1 MTHNS
6 TLRPRA
12 LTGPMSRPP
21 PTRTHSKRMR
31 EQSPTDEK
39 ADVVTS
45 ASASGNDN
53 ALASTSSN
61 KRLHRVAAVKA
72 EAKVEVKEEV
82 KEKDIHSFLPPLSV
96 PSLSVK
102 ADSVADHGALE
113 APVRQSRKKAN
124 KPDLA
129 TGPSSPMGRAMVV
142 NEPSRRSSPSNDSP
156 QTAPQALPKRTRDEA
171 ASKVQSKEEREE
183 RWKKWCVDRKWS
195 RLHDPRYKQKVG
207 DRGVYRS
214 DATAYY
220 RLNSYEIDTLPH
232 ATFDNPHNP
241 KSFGRLYNI
250 SDLRTLVSRK
260 FAYLAGLDAR
270 FDREEQEV
278 GFIKEGWK
286 PFEEYEKIL
295 EEAMQKKGKRRKPL
309 HCRTIIEVVPIPDSP
324 IKHHHGSMKPRPPGS
339 RLMRVYQD
347 GNFIGDH
354 LNF

>member
-31 EQSPTDEK
+31 EQSPTDET

-82 KEKDIHSFLPPLSV
+82 KEEDIHSFLPPLSV

-113 APVRQSRKKAN
+113 ASVRQSRKEAN

-171 ASKVQSKEEREE
+171 ASKGQSKEEREE
-183 RWKKWCVDRKWS
+183 RWKN
-195 RLHDPRYKQKVG
+195 
-207 DRGVYRS
+207 
-214 DATAYY
+214 ATAYY
-220 RLNSYEIDTLPH
+220 RFNSYEIDTLPH

-286 PFEEYEKIL
+286 LFEAYEKRL
-295 EEAMQKKGKRRKPL
+295 EEAMQKKGRRRKPL

-324 IKHHHGSMKPRPPGS
+324 IQHHHGSMIPRPPGS
-339 RLMRVYQD
+339 WLTRVYQD
-347 GNFIGDH
+347 GKFIGDH
-354 LNF
+354 LNFQFDPKQDISRKVGLLLLPDILW